1 MKSIQD
7 ISTKLDAASKKVLHI
22 DINDPKILK
31 SKSIKGRPLATKIQN
46 QESNNFDE

>member
-1 MKSIQD
+1 MY
-7 ISTKLDAASKKVLHI
+7 ISTKLDAASKKVLH
-22 DINDPKILK
+22 INDPKILK